1 MAEQISLFDELILQA
16 ATTTTTAPVIV
27 KVPEKTITVK
37 PKVPEKP
44 IPPKKIIDIL
54 DSVSNIEELEEK
66 CNVHFEK
73 EVMRNKLFESEN
85 KNIALYSKTEVRGWG
100 NYTVRTL
107 QNNVVRMTPNTG
119 GEEVVNLLYVD
130 ENCIPWT
137 ARVKIQ
143 APTNDRFMH
152 TVSVC
157 DTTISKSK
165 WSVATRLQS
174 YSLMQPKEEI
184 IAIMAE
190 KMPYTLDFCRSNN
203 GDELTFLLAPQLE
216 HLDKAGY
223 VFARHF
229 FNAMDLYYNR
239 VGSDGLDKFNRLVIR
254 STSPGKIK
262 NVFKTSAEVAKVLK
276 KEHDIDIWD
285 TYRILDK
292 FGKLKADN
300 IQQAY
305 DSGLNRDD
313 LKKINSI
320 LNKQY
325 NGKPVFTFETL
336 MNYLGRI
343 DMYEAISRQEGLQLL
358 SDYLMMC
365 SQLEAEPKIDG
376 DSLKREHDIMARN
389 VRNKRNEQINKNMEQ
404 ALEDLKKY
412 DYSEDVFFVRGIRSY
427 DDLLKEAN
435 QQHNCVASYGYNI
448 ANKKSLIYVLRE
460 RRNPDKSLVT
470 IELSP
475 DGLTVRQKYMAFN
488 RPIHN
493 KAITDFIDRWTDYIR
508 DVNKEIVAPGS
519 KYDYNI
525 EEQPKEEEPDVE
537 L

>member
-16 ATTTTTAPVIV
+16 ASTTIQTPVVIKAPDRPAVTKTTVQDKLTPPQRIV
-27 KVPEKTITVK
+27 
-37 PKVPEKP
+37 
-44 IPPKKIIDIL
+44 DIL
-54 DSVSNIEELEEK
+54 NEVSNIEDLENQ
-66 CNVHFEK
+66 CNVHFSNEII
-73 EVMRNKLFESEN
+73 RNKLFSSEN
-85 KNIALYSKTEVRGWG
+85 PKSDNYSKVETRWG
-100 NYTVRTL
+100 NTRFRTY
-107 QNNVVRMTPNTG
+107 QNNVVRLSPTSMSATG
-119 GEEVVNLLYVD
+119 GEETVNLLYVD
-130 ENCIPWT
+130 ENCTPWT
-137 ARVKIQ
+137 AKIKIK
-143 APTNDRFMH
+143 APYERGA
-152 TVSVC
+152 SVC
-157 DTTISKSK
+157 DTTITKSK
-165 WSVATRLQS
+165 WTVATRLQRYS
-174 YSLMQPKEEI
+174 YMQPKDEI
-184 IAIMAE
+184 VAIMAE
-190 KMPYTLDFCRSNN
+190 KMPYTLDFCRANS
-203 GDELTFLLAPQLE
+203 GDELTFLVAPQLE

-223 VFARHF
+223 VFARSF
-229 FNAMDLYYNR
+229 FNALDLYYNR
-239 VGSDGLDKFNRLVIR
+239 VGSDGLDKFNRLIIR

-276 KEHDIDIWD
+276 NEHDIDIWD

-305 DSGLNRDD
+305 DSHLNRDD

-343 DMYEAISRQEGLQLL
+343 DMYEAIGRQEGLQLL
-358 SDYLMMC
+358 SDYLTMC
-365 SQLEAEPKIDG
+365 SQLEVEPKIDG

-389 VRNKRNEQINKNMEQ
+389 VRNKRNEQMTIKMQQ

-412 DYSEDVFFVRGIRSY
+412 DYAEDVFFIRGIRSY
-427 DDLLKEAN
+427 DDLLDEAN
-435 QQHNCVASYGYNI
+435 QQHNCVASYGSAI
-448 ANKKSLIYVLRE
+448 SSKRSLIYVLRE
-460 RRNPDKSLVT
+460 RRNPEKSLVT

-475 DGLTVRQKYMAFN
+475 DGMTVRQKYMAFN

-493 KAITDFIDRWTDYIR
+493 KAITDFIDRWSDYVR

-525 EEQPKEEEPDVE
+525 EERSKEEEADVE